1 MKLLKNTL
9 LLIGVVLPLLG
20 CHSRNGFSFSSGS
33 DETSY
38 IEPNSEQEEIYDE
51 EKDSLDGVD
60 PNDLSG
66 LYNAFNDITSY
77 QANIKSYFNNMA
89 LYDYYR
95 HYHSNY
101 VQESISLY
109 DQEKMYSYS
118 LLPEHFDS
126 INKGYINKNNNY
138 YSYSKRGNSI
148 EERLANNILDED
160 LVLVKNNASYQ
171 DDILTLFRL
180 KSIYLESLPFT
191 RISKNKYM
199 LIDKEYLFDF
209 VDICAPNLINE
220 GLYMTFSK
228 VTIEINPS
236 NGVHYRIRLYASPTQ
251 LGKMIDS
258 HKDEINKPNW
268 YLLFSEAVI

>member
-1 MKLLKNTL
+1 MKYFKNTL

-20 CHSRNGFSFSSGS
+20 CHSRNGFSFNSSSNNDSYIAPSSG
-33 DETSY
+33 
-38 IEPNSEQEEIYDE
+38 QEEIYDE
-51 EKDSLDGVD
+51 EADSLDGVD

-66 LYNAFNDITSY
+66 LYSAFNGITSY
-77 QANIKSYFNNMA
+77 QTNIKSYFNDVA

-118 LLPEHFDS
+118 LIPEHFNS
-126 INKGYINKNNNY
+126 LNKGYINKNNNY
-138 YSYSKRGNSI
+138 YSYSKRGSSV
-148 EERLANNILDED
+148 EERIANNILDED
-160 LVLVKNNASYQ
+160 LTLVKNNASYQ
-171 DDILTLFRL
+171 DDVLTLFRL
-180 KSIYLESLPFT
+180 SSTYLESLPFT
-191 RISKNKYM
+191 RTSKNKYM
-199 LIDKEYLFDF
+199 LNDKDYLFDF

-228 VTIEINPS
+228 VTIEINPKDGI
-236 NGVHYRIRLYASPTQ
+236 NYRIRLYASLTQ